1 MILITGATGFL
12 GRAILRNPDIRS
24 YEYISSSLS
33 SGLDLKDYKSTLS
46 FFKKHKPSIILN
58 CAAFVGGI
66 HYGYEQPAKLFYDNL
81 LMTLNLF
88 QVSSETGVERIV
100 NPISNCTYPAAS
112 KFFKESEFWDGP
124 LHESVL
130 AYGFARKASV
140 VASSV
145 YNRQHS
151 LDSINFIFSNM
162 YGPEDHFE
170 EERSHALGAL
180 IMKIA
185 NAKKMNLPQVIVWG
199 SGLPVR
205 EWLHVDDAAKV
216 MIKGISCNLSNN
228 LINIG
233 IGKGIS
239 IFDLTLM
246 IKKIIGYEGEIVYDK
261 SKPDGAEFKTVD
273 GSLAEKYLNWQPTI
287 LFEDGLRDTINWYLT
302 NRDNNENY

>member
-1 MILITGATGFL
+1 
-12 GRAILRNPDIRS
+12 
-24 YEYISSSLS
+24 
-33 SGLDLKDYKSTLS
+33 
-46 FFKKHKPSIILN
+46 
-58 CAAFVGGI
+58 
-66 HYGYEQPAKLFYDNL
+66 
-81 LMTLNLF
+81 
-88 QVSSETGVERIV
+88 
-100 NPISNCTYPAAS
+100 
-112 KFFKESEFWDGP
+112 
-124 LHESVL
+124 
-130 AYGFARKASV
+130 
-140 VASSV
+140 
-145 YNRQHS
+145 
-151 LDSINFIFSNM
+151 M

-216 MIKGISCNLSNN
+216 MIKGISCSVSNN

-273 GSLAEKYLNWQPTI
+273 GSIAEKYLNWQPTI